1 MSMISTYTTAREMLA
16 DLAAKRVSARELLD
30 AHLAR
35 NDALHGKLNAIV
47 ETDIVRAMKDAAAT
61 DDARARGETLGPL
74 AGLPMTIKDGFDV
87 ENMPATS
94 GNPALAN
101 RPKDCADATMV
112 ARARKAGAVIWG
124 KSNVSFMLGDIQSH
138 NEIYG
143 TTNNPYDVSRVPG
156 GSSGGAATALAA
168 GITPLE
174 IGSDIGGSLRHPAN
188 FCGVVSLKPT
198 LGVLPQRGLVP
209 PLPGEYWEDNIGVV
223 GPMAR
228 DIEDLRLLWNVLRE
242 APSPARKDIKG
253 ARIAIWD
260 SEMGFPLA
268 HDVREGVMRAGEA
281 LAAQGA
287 HVEHAKPDI
296 GGFDMFMPYLT
307 TLSATVAVSMP
318 DKLIESFE
326 AAREADKKILAEGGA
341 DFAGAS
347 QRVRMTASFR
357 EVAKAMMKQQAL
369 KDRLGDFFD
378 AGWDAILMPIAPVTA
393 FPHMHEGSFNDR
405 MLDVDGAAAPY
416 LSLLMWITLAT
427 FLHAP
432 SVAVQAGRNARGM
445 PVGVQLVG
453 RWHGEDRLLDLA
465 AGLEEKFGFSP
476 PAI

>member
-1 MSMISTYTTAREMLA
+1 MISTYTTAREMLA

-101 RPKDCADATMV
+101 RPKDCADAMMV

-228 DIEDLRLLWNVLRE
+228 DIEDLRLLWSVLRE

-268 HDVREGVMRAGEA
+268 RDVREGVMRASEA

-287 HVEHAKPDI
+287 RVEHAKPDI
-296 GGFDMFMPYLT
+296 DGFDMFMPYLT
-307 TLSATVAVSMP
+307 TLSATVAISMP

-326 AAREADKKILAEGGA
+326 ASREADKKILAEGGA

-369 KDRLGDFFD
+369 KDRLADFFD

-405 MLDVDGAAAPY
+405 MLDVDGVPTPY